1 MYLAV
6 LISPSFTFPTSLTSA
21 LQQKATNLLG
31 TKDRKTWSHFYW
43 VIALRIT
50 APEDEAMVRIKFLR
64 CLYEVYMQKEYNNTV
79 RHFGLLL
86 LCVIICCIRSTGLN
100 LGCIMTGNVKQ
111 RSTFWAFVLHP
122 PSKETLNIDISL
134 LQPFQCLPKIQATDQ
149 NWRQGTRSASKLH
162 TMPGRKVSWGT
173 DVVRRFLLVPTEL
186 QKFCHRKLAGL
197 LHAVSLFKGH
207 LHLG

>member
-1 MYLAV
+1 
-6 LISPSFTFPTSLTSA
+6 
-21 LQQKATNLLG
+21 
-31 TKDRKTWSHFYW
+31 
-43 VIALRIT
+43 
-50 APEDEAMVRIKFLR
+50 
-64 CLYEVYMQKEYNNTV
+64 
-79 RHFGLLL
+79 
-86 LCVIICCIRSTGLN
+86 
-100 LGCIMTGNVKQ
+100 MTGNVKQ

-207 LHLG
+207 LHLGWFWSGEHMHVMYLKTEDAKCVCARARVRDSQRNTRITSVQHYVPMQMMISQLNPMQRPYQDRF